1 MITQLEGY
9 KGNLRKFVS
18 AVSESIFNADKL
30 QFTDESGSNLPYR
43 MNNLDGAPTIKYDI
57 MSMGAMK
64 DFSRE
69 RVRELGFTDISTS
82 TSDYQEFDLSVFH
95 SVSKY
100 QPRPASFKFSVNQIQ
115 QISKP
120 PWTTAIGTDFYF
132 ADNYKKVRLRKKT
145 NDTSGVAGTIKGITL
160 KSGDQIIFRYKIQ
173 PIDLD

>member
-57 MSMGAMK
+57 LSLGAMR
-64 DFSRE
+64 DFSTD

-82 TSDYQEFDLSVFH
+82 TSDYQEFDLGVLH

-120 PWTTAIGTDFYF
+120 PFTTVIGTDFYF
-132 ADNYKKVRLRKKT
+132 ADNYKKVRLRKLT
-145 NDTSGVAGTIKGITL
+145 NDSGKVKGITL

>member
-43 MNNLDGAPTIKYDI
+43 MNNLDGAPTIKYDVL
-57 MSMGAMK
+57 SMGAMR
-64 DFSRE
+64 DFSTD

-82 TSDYQEFDLSVFH
+82 TSDYQEFDLGVLH

-115 QISKP
+115 QINRP
-120 PWTTAIGTDFYF
+120 PWTAATGTDFYF
-132 ADNYKKVRLRKKT
+132 ADNYKKVRLRKLT
-145 NDTSGVAGTIKGITL
+145 HDSGKVKGITL

>member
-43 MNNLDGAPTIKYDI
+43 MNNLDGDPTIKYDI

-95 SVSKY
+95 SVSKH

-115 QISKP
+115 QINRP
-120 PWTTAIGTDFYF
+120 PWTAATGTDFYF
-132 ADNYKKVRLRKKT
+132 ADNYKKVRLRKLT
-145 NDTSGVAGTIKGITL
+145 HDSGKVKGITL